1 MTVSKSALATG
12 ETIPLK
18 AMRILVAIF
27 FAAVLPASL
36 PAQTRRRRATPRASS
51 AAADR
56 LGLTCPQILAM
67 SSTDWV
73 AKFDKDKGAA
83 PQSSERAI
91 AAYGKCYD
99 ERTERLAE
107 LLARRRAGPPK
118 RALSDFLSFEDAV
131 KNFTQT
137 AVAEE
142 QSPAD
147 PVKLA
152 CIGLYEKQFRYDFYR
167 QYQQKNLN
175 PPLSPDQD
183 LQFTKA
189 KNRFGELI
197 GLLPSA
203 EAHQVHEAFGEIVG
217 THEMSMAMKLALYK
231 YAIFILEPPPPEK
244 PFAPPPF

>member
-1 MTVSKSALATG
+1 MT
-12 ETIPLK
+12 I
-18 AMRILVAIF
+18 IVAIF
-27 FAAVLPASL
+27 LAVALPARL
-36 PAQTRRRRATPRASS
+36 PAQTRHRRATPRASS
-51 AAADR
+51 VAAGR

-67 SSTDWV
+67 TSTGWV
-73 AKFDKDKGAA
+73 AKFIKEKGAA

-91 AAYGKCYD
+91 AAYGTCYE
-99 ERTERLAE
+99 ERTQRLAE
-107 LLARRRAGPPK
+107 LLARKRAGPPR

-137 AVAEE
+137 AVAGAP
-142 QSPAD
+142 SPPD

-152 CIGLYEKQFRYDFYR
+152 YITLYEKQFRYDFYR

-203 EAHQVHEAFGEIVG
+203 NAHQVHEAFGEIVG
-217 THEMSMAMKLALYK
+217 THEISMAMKLALYR
-231 YAIFILEPPPPEK
+231 YAIFILEPSPPEK

>member
-1 MTVSKSALATG
+1 MTVARSTPATG

-18 AMRILVAIF
+18 AMRILVAILL
-27 FAAVLPASL
+27 AAVLPAGL
-36 PAQTRRRRATPRASS
+36 PARTRHRRATPRASS
-51 AAADR
+51 VAADR

-67 SSTDWV
+67 NSTGWV

-83 PQSSERAI
+83 SERAI
-91 AAYGKCYD
+91 AAYGKCYED
-99 ERTERLAE
+99 RTERLAE
-107 LLARRRAGPPK
+107 LLARKRAGPPK

-137 AVAEE
+137 AFAGA
-142 QSPAD
+142 QSPPD
-147 PVKLA
+147 SVKLA
-152 CIGLYEKQFRYDFYR
+152 YIALYEKQFRYDFYR

-203 EAHQVHEAFGEIVG
+203 NAHQVHGAFGEIVG
-217 THEMSMAMKLALYK
+217 THEISMAMKLALYR